1 MPFWAVLGY
10 QRPMCCWSSVQTNFH
25 WDRQTNNTTRLSR
38 YWTKFADSV
47 NKPNDSPAFTI
58 TISSNELHIL
68 HGHRNC
74 FLYILQYFV
83 IFMHLA
89 RGHKQIHV
97 DDGRIVLPISTV
109 HTTRFWRLQK
119 GCLIYKEKR
128 AFQTCHKIYFSKT
141 TSGKVHRVLKYGSLI
156 LHPGNLSQ
164 TSV

>member
-10 QRPMCCWSSVQTNFH
+10 QRPMRCWSSVQTNFH

-38 YWTKFADSV
+38 YRTKFADSV

-58 TISSNELHIL
+58 AISSNELHIL

-83 IFMHLA
+83 IFMHWA

-97 DDGRIVLPISTV
+97 DDGSCCQYPQYTQPDSDACRRDVLFIK
-109 HTTRFWRLQK
+109 Q
-119 GCLIYKEKR
+119 KR